1 MAQPVSS
8 VFDWDGMLSWSPI
21 HPHRPPLT
29 AMIATHIL
37 QLTCLTPQQEELST
51 RQAAAPSLNIRNIRT
66 TQSPPQWYISYARK
80 DQVDEPESASDNAY
94 FASDAVKC
102 RHVLVTL
109 NDKVLLTLDHLLVNV
124 LT

>member
-1 MAQPVSS
+1 
-8 VFDWDGMLSWSPI
+8 
-21 HPHRPPLT
+21 
-29 AMIATHIL
+29 MIAKHIL
-37 QLTCLTPQQEELST
+37 QLTCVTSQQEELST